1 MAQGH
6 TVRTVIWAGASPSAH
21 VTTDAYERIAG
32 EIVEAA
38 REGGYD
44 AVYLDLHGAMVAEHL
59 DDGEGEL
66 LARVRQAVGPAVPVI
81 ASLDLHANVTAR
93 CWARPTDWPPSAPI
107 RTWTWP
113 TPASTP
119 PACCWPASKPAP
131 TGTAPSAACP
141 S

>member
-1 MAQGH
+1 M
-6 TVRTVIWAGASPSAH
+6 RTVIWAGASPSAH

-81 ASLDLHANVTAR
+81 ASLTCTPTSPPR
-93 CWARPTDWPPSAPI
+93 CWARPTAWPPSAPI